1 MFGFEAEGAAAIVK
15 GAPIAHPE
23 TIATAIRIG
32 NPASW
37 KLAEAARDESK
48 GKIGSVTD
56 EEILNA
62 YRQIAAKEGVF
73 AEPGSAASVAGVLQ
87 SVANG
92 SIPKGSRV
100 VAVLTGNGLKD
111 PDTAVKASNVDM
123 VSLPNDE
130 EEIRKYIEEL
140 I

>member
-1 MFGFEAEGAAAIVK
+1 M
-15 GAPIAHPE
+15 
-23 TIATAIRIG
+23 
-32 NPASW
+32 
-37 KLAEAARDESK
+37 
-48 GKIGSVTD
+48 
-56 EEILNA
+56 NA
-62 YRQIAAKEGVF
+62 YRQIASKEGVF
-73 AEPGSAASVAGVLQ
+73 AEPGSAASIAGVLQ

-130 EEIRKYIEEL
+130 EEIRKYIEGL
-140 I
+140 V

>member
-1 MFGFEAEGAAAIVK
+1 MFGFEAEGAAAIVQ

-37 KLAEAARDESK
+37 KLAEAARDESE

-73 AEPGSAASVAGVLQ
+73 AEPGSAASVAGVIQ

-92 SIPKGSRV
+92 SISKGSRV

-130 EEIRKYIEEL
+130 EEIRKYIEGL
-140 I
+140 V